1 MSALLDLAT
10 KEWAFR
16 TIPERSSV
24 EVLGDF
30 LVFQTHWNSAGPW
43 SWGHGWEWLRWG
55 LPVISVV
62 AVVVI
67 GRLWL
72 ESDPADRVKGLG
84 LVLILGGALGNLHDR
99 ARTLLDPG
107 AYKGVRDFILFPE
120 IVFGRPFPTFNLAD
134 AWITIG
140 VVLVGWTILFERR
153 PAPEEAPPEAAGT
166 RAEVSA

>member
-1 MSALLDLAT
+1 M
-10 KEWAFR
+10 
-16 TIPERSSV
+16 
-24 EVLGDF
+24 
-30 LVFQTHWNSAGPW
+30 
-43 SWGHGWEWLRWG
+43 
-55 LPVISVV
+55 
-62 AVVVI
+62 
-67 GRLWL
+67 
-72 ESDPADRVKGLG
+72 KGLG

-120 IVFGRPFPTFNLAD
+120 MVFGRPFPTFNLAD